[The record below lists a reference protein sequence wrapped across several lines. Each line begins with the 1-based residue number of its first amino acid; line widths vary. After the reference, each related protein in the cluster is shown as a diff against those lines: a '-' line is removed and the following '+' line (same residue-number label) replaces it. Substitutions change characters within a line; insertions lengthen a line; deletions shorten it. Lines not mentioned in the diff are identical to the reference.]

1 MCVVKESFDAEE
13 EDAEQERKEDD
24 AAATVLGR
32 GHCNAVLAN
41 HTEVSFLS
49 FCPVLYALLG
59 KTVSACKMMYH
70 KISTASRTWPCS
82 IISCVHDMCAPAV
95 MRYLLTA
102 IPIIVTSD
110 R

>member
-1 MCVVKESFDAEE
+1 MRVVKESFDAEE

-49 FCPVLYALLG
+49 FCLVLYDLLG
-59 KTVSACKMMYH
+59 KTVSTCKMIYH
-70 KISTASRTWPCS
+70 KISTASRTWPNGL
-82 IISCVHDMCAPAV
+82 AA
-95 MRYLLTA
+95 
-102 IPIIVTSD
+102 
-110 R
+110 